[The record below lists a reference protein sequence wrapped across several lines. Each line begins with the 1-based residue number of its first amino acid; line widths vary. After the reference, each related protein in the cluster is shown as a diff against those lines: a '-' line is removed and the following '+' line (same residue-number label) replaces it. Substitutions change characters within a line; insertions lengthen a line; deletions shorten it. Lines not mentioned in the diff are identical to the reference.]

1 MHHARVPNP
10 RTFPGLVQFALAIAV
25 MLVLWLLAAALGV
38 PDGWDAFTGIVL
50 GGVLLGLW
58 EAFARPS

>member
-1 MHHARVPNP
+1 MCLCPIRSRAFVQ
-10 RTFPGLVQFALAIAV
+10 LVLAIAV
-25 MLVLWLLAAALGV
+25 MVGLWLLAAVLGV

-58 EAFARPS
+58 EAFARQP